1 MKPLALGVA
10 INVLLIVLAVVAYDR
25 YTRVRE
31 LRVAVVDV
39 TAVYRW
45 KEAQFTALLTH
56 PGTDARAEA
65 NAPQLAAE
73 FARELPQALDD
84 IAAECRCLLLTR
96 AVLAGAPEHVA
107 AHVAD
112 LTSKLKQK
120 LGMP

>member
-10 INVLLIVLAVVAYDR
+10 INVLLILLAVIAYDQYAR
-25 YTRVRE
+25 LRE

-39 TAVYRW
+39 AAVYRW
-45 KEAQFTALLTH
+45 KEAQFTALLTQ

-65 NAPQLAAE
+65 SAPQLAVE

-84 IAAECRCLLLTR
+84 IAAECHCLLLTR
-96 AVLAGAPEHVA
+96 AVLAGTPEHVA

-112 LTSKLKQK
+112 MTVTLKQK

>member
-1 MKPLALGVA
+1 MKPVALSVALNALLLLLAL
-10 INVLLIVLAVVAYDR
+10 IAYDQVAR
-25 YTRVRE
+25 TRE

-39 TAVYRW
+39 AAVYRW
-45 KEAQFTALLTH
+45 KEAQFTALLTQ
-56 PGTDARAEA
+56 PGTDVRAEA

-73 FARELPQALDD
+73 FARELPKALDD

-96 AVLAGAPEHVA
+96 AVLAGPPEHVA

-112 LTSKLKQK
+112 LTATLKQK

>member
-10 INVLLIVLAVVAYDR
+10 INVLLIVLAVIAYDQ
-25 YTRVRE
+25 YARVRE

-39 TAVYRW
+39 AAVYRW
-45 KEAQFTALLTH
+45 KEAQFTALLTQ
-56 PGTDARAEA
+56 PGADARAESS
-65 NAPQLAAE
+65 APHLAAA

-84 IAAECRCLLLTR
+84 IAAECHCLLLTR
-96 AVLAGAPEHVA
+96 AVLAGPPEHVA

-112 LTSKLKQK
+112 LTPTLKQK

>member
-10 INVLLIVLAVVAYDR
+10 INVLLLLLALIAYDR
-25 YTRVRE
+25 YARVRE

-39 TAVYRW
+39 AAVYRW
-45 KEAQFTALLTH
+45 KEAQFTALLTQ

-84 IAAECRCLLLTR
+84 IAPSAAAYCSHARSWR
-96 AVLAGAPEHVA
+96 APPN
-107 AHVAD
+107 
-112 LTSKLKQK
+112 TS
-120 LGMP
+120 PRTWPT

>member
-1 MKPLALGVA
+1 MKPLGLSVA
-10 INVLLIVLAVVAYDR
+10 INLLLIVLTVIAYDQ
-25 YTRVRE
+25 YARVRE

-39 TAVYRW
+39 AAVYRW
-45 KEAQFTALLTH
+45 KEAQFTALLTQ

-65 NAPQLAAE
+65 GAPQLAAA

-96 AVLAGAPEHVA
+96 AVLAGPPEHVA
-107 AHVAD
+107 AQVAD
-112 LTSKLKQK
+112 LTATLKQK

>member
-1 MKPLALGVA
+1 MKPLALGIA
-10 INVLLIVLAVVAYDR
+10 INVLLLLLALIAYDR
-25 YTRVRE
+25 YARLRE

-39 TAVYRW
+39 AVVYRW
-45 KEAQFTALLTH
+45 KEAQFTALLTQ
-56 PGTDARAEA
+56 PGTDTRVDGS
-65 NAPQLAAE
+65 APQLAAE

-96 AVLAGAPEHVA
+96 AVLAGPPEHVA

-112 LTSKLKQK
+112 LTATLKQK

>member
-1 MKPLALGVA
+1 M
-10 INVLLIVLAVVAYDR
+10 
-25 YTRVRE
+25 RE

-39 TAVYRW
+39 AAVYRW
-45 KEAQFTALLTH
+45 KEAQFTALLTQ
-56 PGTDARAEA
+56 PGTDLRADA
-65 NAPQLAAE
+65 SAPLLAAE
-73 FARELPQALDD
+73 FGRQLPRALDD

-112 LTSKLKQK
+112 LTATLKQK

>member
-10 INVLLIVLAVVAYDR
+10 INVLLLLLALIAYDW
-25 YTRVRE
+25 YARVRE

-39 TAVYRW
+39 AAVYRW
-45 KEAQFTALLTH
+45 KEAQFTALLTQ

-96 AVLAGAPEHVA
+96 AVLAGSPEHVA

-112 LTSKLKQK
+112 LTPTLKQK

>member
-10 INVLLIVLAVVAYDR
+10 INVLLIVLAGIAYDQ
-25 YTRVRE
+25 YARVRE

-39 TAVYRW
+39 AAVYRW
-45 KEAQFTALLTH
+45 KEAQFTALLTQ

-96 AVLAGAPEHVA
+96 AVLAGSPEHVA

-112 LTSKLKQK
+112 LTATLKQK

>member
-10 INVLLIVLAVVAYDR
+10 INVLLIVLVVIAYDQYAR
-25 YTRVRE
+25 LRE

-39 TAVYRW
+39 AAVYRW
-45 KEAQFTALLTH
+45 KEAQFTALLTQ
-56 PGTDARAEA
+56 PGTDARTAPG
-65 NAPQLAAE
+65 APQLAAE

-84 IAAECRCLLLTR
+84 IAAECRCLLLAR
-96 AVLAGAPEHVA
+96 AVLAGPPEHVA

-112 LTSKLKQK
+112 LTATLKQK